1 MGIQPPVM
9 LFSSNRNS
17 YPSIPGFS
25 HHKGMSFLLEEEKTT
40 PSYLDIKKEDIKDAI
55 QRDDIRKLI
64 DLSNRAYKLSGRYA
78 KIVNTSA
85 NLFRYDYLVTPV
97 CKKKPNKDTL
107 VNTFYDILLMLE
119 EFNPK
124 LTFQQWAKEVIKNG
138 SYYGYK
144 NYDADGNLTIQDLPI
159 KYCLSVFKVG
169 KKDLVHFDMTYFIDT
184 YRGYSPEIIE
194 SIIKA
199 FPTEMQNALVK
210 LSKGQLPLTT
220 IKNKTG
226 YWITLDIERT
236 IKFSLEDTDIPYFI
250 QVLPSLIEY
259 DESKNLVKR
268 RYKNSLNS
276 ILANQFPMRKE
287 VDAPLVDINDMKD
300 FNNQVNSELQQRTEG
315 VFSISTIADT
325 KLLSNNTQGNSNE
338 GEKMLGASKDDIYD
352 EAGLSQMQFN
362 SDSSSA
368 LQASFANDE
377 ANISPLIQKFEI
389 FLNELVEDFLKR
401 KKIKGL
407 AGCTFKVQILETT
420 CYNYLEL
427 SAKFKEQTQ
436 LGYSK
441 VLPQI
446 ALGQSQLSVLST
458 PEFENDVLD
467 LVNKFIPPMMSSTMS
482 GNIKD
487 TQQNQK
493 KTGVEQPKVNTK
505 QNGRPKTENPTDK
518 TLKNQEAIN
527 RKGSKK

>member
-1 MGIQPPVM
+1 MEIQQPAI
-9 LFSSNRNS
+9 LFSSNRNN
-17 YPSIPGFS
+17 YPSSIPGFS
-25 HHKGMSFLLEEEKTT
+25 YQKGMSFLLEEDKTI
-40 PSYLDIKKEDIKDAI
+40 PKYLDIEKEDIKKAI
-55 QRDDIRKLI
+55 KSDDIRKLI

-85 NLFRYDYLVTPV
+85 NLFRYDYFVTPV
-97 CKKKPNKDTL
+97 CKKKTNKETL
-107 VNTFYDILLMLE
+107 VSTFYDILLMLE

-124 LTFQQWAKEVIKNG
+124 LTFQGWAKEVIKNG

-144 NYDADGNLTIQDLPI
+144 NYDSDGNLTIQDLPI
-159 KYCLSVFKVG
+159 KYCISVFKIG

-184 YRGYSPEIIE
+184 YRGYSQEIIE

-199 FPTEMQNALVK
+199 FPSEIQDALVK
-210 LSKGQLPLTT
+210 LSRGELSLST

-226 YWITLDIERT
+226 YWITLDINRT
-236 IKFSLEDTDIPYFI
+236 IKFSLEDTNIPYFI

-259 DESKNLVKR
+259 DESKNLVKK

-287 VDAPLVDINDMKD
+287 VDAPLVNIDDMQG
-300 FNNQVNSELQQRTEG
+300 FNNQVNEELRQRTEG

-338 GEKMLGASKDDIYD
+338 GEKMLGVSKDDIYD

-368 LQASFANDE
+368 LKASFANDE

-389 FLNELVEDFLKR
+389 FLNEIVEDFLKR
-401 KKIKGL
+401 RKIKGL

-427 SAKFKEQTQ
+427 SSKFKEQTQ

-446 ALGQSQLSVLST
+446 ALGQSQLSVLNT

-482 GNIKD
+482 GNIN
-487 TQQNQK
+487 TSQNQK
-493 KTGVEQPKVNTK
+493 NTVLEQVQNNEK
-505 QNGRPKTENPTDK
+505 QNGRPRSENPSDK
-518 TLKNQEAIN
+518 TIKNQEAID
-527 RKGSKK
+527 RKGNKK